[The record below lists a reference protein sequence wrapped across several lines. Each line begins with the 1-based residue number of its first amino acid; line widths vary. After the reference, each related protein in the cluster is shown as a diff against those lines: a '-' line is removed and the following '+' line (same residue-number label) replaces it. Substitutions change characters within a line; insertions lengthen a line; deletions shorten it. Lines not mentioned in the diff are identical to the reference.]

1 MSKIVKLK
9 PVFDNIVVEQ
19 VKAQERTESGFYMPE
34 SSQKKPNVYK
44 VLEVGEQCKSG
55 IKPGDY
61 CILPKHIQTTTDI
74 EVEGKVVAVVKE
86 ENIIALVTLS
96 EQE

>member
-1 MSKIVKLK
+1 MSKIVNLK
-9 PVFDNIVVEQ
+9 PIFDSLVVEQ
-19 VKAQERTESGFYMPE
+19 LQSKKQTESGIIIPE

-86 ENIIALVTLS
+86 ENIIAIVNI
-96 EQE
+96 EN